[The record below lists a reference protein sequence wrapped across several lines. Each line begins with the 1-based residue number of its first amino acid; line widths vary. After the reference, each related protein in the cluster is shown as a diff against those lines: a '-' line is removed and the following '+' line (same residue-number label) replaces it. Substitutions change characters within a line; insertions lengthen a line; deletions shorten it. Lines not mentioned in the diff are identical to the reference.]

1 MSWTVQKPI
10 KKLLIHPSGGGGSQ
24 GNWGGPIS
32 KVREISWTAEKID
45 KLLFTPPHPYPTGA
59 AFAVTP
65 FFGDITPFSK
75 PGRRFGN
82 YVPSLGRSF
91 TVVNIVGS
99 RPAFRVS
106 SVVIRSVFTNGLSIQ
121 TWSPML
127 SSSHHVQPY
136 DTLGAATVT
145 VPQAAM
151 PTGCGVTVIVA
162 PPSVSSITYLYA
174 LIIRARTVALHSRI
188 NHNCYQLPA

>member
-1 MSWTVQKPI
+1 MI
-10 KKLLIHPSGGGGSQ
+10 ELIPEYLHLQ
-24 GNWGGPIS
+24 YW
-32 KVREISWTAEKID
+32 
-45 KLLFTPPHPYPTGA
+45 YA

-65 FFGDITPFSK
+65 FLGDITRFSK

-121 TWSPML
+121 T
-127 SSSHHVQPY
+127 
-136 DTLGAATVT
+136 
-145 VPQAAM
+145 
-151 PTGCGVTVIVA
+151 
-162 PPSVSSITYLYA
+162 
-174 LIIRARTVALHSRI
+174 
-188 NHNCYQLPA
+188 

>member
-1 MSWTVQKPI
+1 MEQY
-10 KKLLIHPSGGGGSQ
+10 LL
-24 GNWGGPIS
+24 
-32 KVREISWTAEKID
+32 
-45 KLLFTPPHPYPTGA
+45 LLPHPWRFPHIIFQGTIFPHVLPPPPPTWSPQVCNVIPSLSTA
-59 AFAVTP
+59 VFAVTP
-65 FFGDITPFSK
+65 FLGDITPFSK

-82 YVPSLGRSF
+82 YVASLGRSF

-106 SVVIRSVFTNGLSIQ
+106 SIVIRSVFTNGLSIQ

-127 SSSHHVQPY
+127 SSRHHVQPY

-145 VPQAAM
+145 IPQA
-151 PTGCGVTVIVA
+151 
-162 PPSVSSITYLYA
+162 SSITYLYA
-174 LIIRARTVALHSRI
+174 LIIRARTVALHGRI

>member
-1 MSWTVQKPI
+1 MFAHQQCIVVRLIWNSR
-10 KKLLIHPSGGGGSQ
+10 LIHYGHSP
-24 GNWGGPIS
+24 
-32 KVREISWTAEKID
+32 
-45 KLLFTPPHPYPTGA
+45 

-65 FFGDITPFSK
+65 FLGDITPFSK

-99 RPAFRVS
+99 RPAFCVS

-145 VPQAAM
+145 LPQAAVAAM
-151 PTGCGVTVIVA
+151 PTGCGVTVA

>member
-1 MSWTVQKPI
+1 MQQPAVKYRAARYPAGI
-10 KKLLIHPSGGGGSQ
+10 
-24 GNWGGPIS
+24 
-32 KVREISWTAEKID
+32 
-45 KLLFTPPHPYPTGA
+45 PPNA

-65 FFGDITPFSK
+65 FLGDITPFSK

-121 TWSPML
+121 T
-127 SSSHHVQPY
+127 
-136 DTLGAATVT
+136 
-145 VPQAAM
+145 
-151 PTGCGVTVIVA
+151 
-162 PPSVSSITYLYA
+162 
-174 LIIRARTVALHSRI
+174 
-188 NHNCYQLPA
+188 